1 MFGITIRTMLK
12 QGNGVM
18 GRRWR
23 CTCTKDPQ
31 LWVRHGDCLSVSL
44 AVAGISLTFQLVCSI
59 VWSCFCGFWLCFCV
73 LVVVW
78 LCFCGGV
85 FVVLFLWCFFC
96 GGAFVVRI
104 RVTKEECC
112 REVLEK
118 SVEETTR
125 SDMDSYELRC
135 WSLWAKQM
143 RARRILQAP
152 ARQRI
157 VCAPSA
163 HWLAEKFV
171 CVFFAFLESFS
182 VLCKYWKVLQWYYSV
197 LQSTTPY
204 TKVVPSTT
212 KYCSVLQSTTP
223 H

>member
-23 CTCTKDPQ
+23 CTCTKAGASWGLSVCVPCSSGYFINLPIGAVSESESRNHNIRHGQ
-31 LWVRHGDCLSVSL
+31 LWAALLVALSQSNARSEDL
-44 AVAGISLTFQLVCSI
+44 AGTC
-59 VWSCFCGFWLCFCV
+59 
-73 LVVVW
+73 
-78 LCFCGGV
+78 
-85 FVVLFLWCFFC
+85 
-96 GGAFVVRI
+96 
-104 RVTKEECC
+104 K
-112 REVLEK
+112 
-118 SVEETTR
+118 
-125 SDMDSYELRC
+125 
-135 WSLWAKQM
+135 AKD
-143 RARRILQAP
+143 R
-152 ARQRI
+152 
-157 VCAPSA
+157 VCAERA
-163 HWLAEKFV
+163 LARWKI
-171 CVFFAFLESFS
+171 CLRFFAFLESFS

>member
-1 MFGITIRTMLK
+1 MGSWEDA
-12 QGNGVM
+12 GGVPVPK
-18 GRRWR
+18 R
-23 CTCTKDPQ
+23 
-31 LWVRHGDCLSVSL
+31 VRHGDCLSVSL
-44 AVAGISLTFQLVCSI
+44 AVAGISLTFQLVQYQNQSH
-59 VWSCFCGFWLCFCV
+59 
-73 LVVVW
+73 
-78 LCFCGGV
+78 
-85 FVVLFLWCFFC
+85 
-96 GGAFVVRI
+96 
-104 RVTKEECC
+104 
-112 REVLEK
+112 
-118 SVEETTR
+118 ETTR

-171 CVFFAFLESFS
+171 CFFFAFLESFS